1 MNYVQQLNNFKSRP
15 YLFSYRRC
23 PYAMRARMA
32 LVESNIEFDI
42 YEISLRNK
50 PNEMLAISA
59 KGTVPILKFN
69 KLVLDES
76 IEIMKWAYQNSKSNN
91 SLSLET
97 KDKKIADELI
107 QLNDGKFK
115 EYLDCYKYF
124 ERYPKKSKAEH
135 RESCYFFLEILE
147 KRLENTTF
155 LVNNKRTFVDLSIFP
170 FIRQFMN
177 VDKIWFDNS
186 KYKNTKKWLGSL
198 IQSDLFEKIMIKPNY
213 LS

>member
-1 MNYVQQLNNFKSRP
+1 MNYVRQLNNFKLRP

-42 YEISLRNK
+42 IEISLRNK

-107 QLNDGKFK
+107 KSNDGKFK
-115 EYLDCYKYF
+115 DSLDGYKYF
-124 ERYPKKSKAEH
+124 ERYPDKTKVEH
-135 RESCYFFLEILE
+135 RRGCYFFLEILE
-147 KRLENTTF
+147 KRLEITSFLMGDTRTF
-155 LVNNKRTFVDLSIFP
+155 LDICIFP

>member
-1 MNYVQQLNNFKSRP
+1 MNYVEQLNNVKSRP

-50 PNEMLAISA
+50 PNEMLNISP
-59 KGTVPILKFN
+59 KGTVPILRLN

-76 IEIMKWAYQNSKSNN
+76 LDIMEWAYKNSKSNHLN
-91 SLSLET
+91 LLDLT
-97 KDKKIADELI
+97 DKKIADELVI
-107 QLNDGKFK
+107 LNDGKFK
-115 EYLDCYKYF
+115 DSLDCYKYF
-124 ERYPKKSKAEH
+124 ERYPDKSKAEH
-135 RESCYFFLEILE
+135 RERCYFFLEILE
-147 KRLENTTF
+147 KRLANTDY
-155 LVNNKRTFVDLSIFP
+155 LIGDKRTYTDISIFP

-186 KYKNTKKWLGSL
+186 EYKKIRGWLKLL
-198 IQSDLFEKIMIKPNY
+198 IESDLFKKVMVKPNLY
-213 LS
+213 

>member
-1 MNYVQQLNNFKSRP
+1 MNYVERLDSIDSKP

-50 PNEMLAISA
+50 PPEMLAISQ

-69 KLVLDES
+69 QLVLDES
-76 IEIMKWAYQNSKSNN
+76 LEIMKWAYQRDKS
-91 SLSLET
+91 SQSFFLKIE
-97 KDKKIADELI
+97 DKKIADGLI
-107 QLNDGKFK
+107 TINDGEFK
-115 EYLDCYKYF
+115 KSLDCYKYF
-124 ERYPKKSKAEH
+124 ERYPDKLMAEH
-135 RESCYFFLEILE
+135 RENCYFFLNILE
-147 KRLENTTF
+147 ERLQSTSF
-155 LVNNKRTFVDLSIFP
+155 LIGDKRTYVDICIFP

-177 VDKIWFDNS
+177 IDKEWFDS
-186 KYKNTKKWLGSL
+186 SEYKRVRKWLSL
-198 IQSDLFEKIMIKPNY
+198 LIKSDLFKKVMIRPK

>member
-1 MNYVQQLNNFKSRP
+1 MNYVEQLNSVKSRP

-50 PNEMLAISA
+50 PNEMLKISP
-59 KGTVPILKFN
+59 KGTVPILRLN

-76 IEIMKWAYQNSKSNN
+76 LDIMEWAYKNSKSNHLN
-91 SLSLET
+91 LLDLT
-97 KDKKIADELI
+97 DKKIADELVI
-107 QLNDGKFK
+107 LNDGKFK
-115 EYLDCYKYF
+115 DSLDGYKYF
-124 ERYPKKSKAEH
+124 ERAPEKSKVEH
-135 RESCYFFLEILE
+135 RKSCYFFLEILE
-147 KRLENTTF
+147 KRLEATSF
-155 LVNNKRTFVDLSIFP
+155 LIGDKRTFVDICIFP

-177 VDKIWFDNS
+177 VDKEWFDNS
-186 KYKNTKKWLGSL
+186 DYKRVKNWLILL
-198 IQSDLFEKIMIKPNY
+198 IKSDLFNRVMIKPK

>member
-1 MNYVQQLNNFKSRP
+1 
-15 YLFSYRRC
+15 
-23 PYAMRARMA
+23 MRARMA

-50 PNEMLAISA
+50 PNEMLTISS
-59 KGTVPILKFN
+59 KGTVPVLKLN

-76 IEIMKWAYQNSKSNN
+76 LEIMRWAYQKGDSNE
-91 SLSLET
+91 SFLLEP
-97 KDKKIADELI
+97 KDKEIANELI
-107 QLNDGKFK
+107 SLNDGKFK
-115 EYLDCYKYF
+115 ESLDRYKYF
-124 ERYPKKSKAEH
+124 ERYPDKSKVEL
-135 RESCYFFLEILE
+135 RENCYFFLEVLE
-147 KRLENTTF
+147 SR
-155 LVNNKRTFVDLSIFP
+155 LVNTDYLIGDKRTYIDISIFP